1 MHTHTPM
8 KTHRE
13 QCGVQHL
20 FQGDFGMLSVGGW
33 GSYHW
38 SSDSSMPTLPHQQQ
52 PPWYYLKFFLPC
64 SHVILQIRHWVKKI
78 SISSQRPNKRRGQMV
93 ETLMYLHFSC
103 VSVRWKQWA
112 KKWTKSSR
120 VQLKECFFFF
130 SSLCVL
136 TVSLSLLWVC
146 CVMHLALDH
155 ISHQGPSLLFFFFP
169 QLWRHSIFN
178 VSDKK
183 RSKDLTIASTEIKTV
198 SFSASHT
205 LFTCHRFR
213 MLSLWQWQIIFYQLF
228 AIFFFPH

>member
-130 SSLCVL
+130 FFFMCFDCF
-136 TVSLSLLWVC
+136 TEFIVSLLCYAPCLRPYLPSGT
-146 CVMHLALDH
+146 
-155 ISHQGPSLLFFFFP
+155 ISSFFFFS
-169 QLWRHSIFN
+169 SIM
-178 VSDKK
+178 KAQH
-183 RSKDLTIASTEIKTV
+183 L
-198 SFSASHT
+198 
-205 LFTCHRFR
+205 
-213 MLSLWQWQIIFYQLF
+213 
-228 AIFFFPH
+228 